1 MKVSKAQAKKLGLA
15 TKEKICEGC
24 GARSETT
31 RRTCRS
37 CGCRMVDN
45 PFPYRLG
52 TGPPHKKP
60 SKYKNVRVMVDGI
73 VFDSKR
79 EAKRWS
85 ELRLLQFARKIGLV
99 FCQMP
104 YDLHAAGGKK
114 VLCVFHH
121 VARMHVPKTLHLSS
135 DGDDLEYHCW
145 CGRFVSVSLS
155 RFRDHILENGGIL
168 SHFAEAALTQ

>member
-99 FCQMP
+99 FCQMR
-104 YDLHAAGGKK
+104 YDLHAKGGKK
-114 VLCVFHH
+114 VGVYIADFVYSEPPGGKDVVEDTKGFRTELYKWKKRHML
-121 VARMHVPKTLHLSS
+121 A
-135 DGDDLEYHCW
+135 EY
-145 CGRFVSVSLS
+145 
-155 RFRDHILENGGIL
+155 GI
-168 SHFAEAALTQ
+168 EIRET